1 MKKKPSD
8 DEKDPNGGKKWPE
21 GKKKK
26 KPKDEEEDG
35 EQEGRPDQRS
45 DCAMA
50 RKMFLLSEAVGSCEG
65 AGGGRLSPHWPL
77 RTVGRRA
84 RPEAVPSPRLP
95 RTAGKPPPVP
105 GSGISRLAS
114 P

>member
-50 RKMFLLSEAVGSCEG
+50 RKMFLLSEAVGSCGG
-65 AGGGRLSPHWPL
+65 AGGGAC
-77 RTVGRRA
+77 RRIG
-84 RPEAVPSPRLP
+84 L
-95 RTAGKPPPVP
+95 
-105 GSGISRLAS
+105 
-114 P
+114 